1 MSTLIS
7 KGLMSDKKTQI
18 GFRVT
23 EKFYERIKAESI
35 ARDLSIQDLI
45 VASMKF
51 YFSTPEQWDYVTAQF
66 ITSDDSGEARK
77 ASVERVEW
85 MRVWER
91 YMSDMPR
98 VKTVHLAE
106 IMQLDLR
113 HYGSSRR
120 KRNVSRAIRAK
131 KKRGA

>member
-23 EKFYERIKAESI
+23 EKFYERIKAQSI

-45 VASMKF
+45 VASMEF
-51 YFSTPEQWDYVTAQF
+51 YFSTPEQWDYVTSQF
-66 ITSDDSGEARK
+66 ITSDDSDEARK
-77 ASVERVEW
+77 ASVERAAW

-91 YMSDMPR
+91 YMSRMPR
-98 VKTVHLAE
+98 VKTVQLAE
-106 IMQLDLR
+106 IMQLDLK

-120 KRNVSRAIRAK
+120 KRNVP
-131 KKRGA
+131 